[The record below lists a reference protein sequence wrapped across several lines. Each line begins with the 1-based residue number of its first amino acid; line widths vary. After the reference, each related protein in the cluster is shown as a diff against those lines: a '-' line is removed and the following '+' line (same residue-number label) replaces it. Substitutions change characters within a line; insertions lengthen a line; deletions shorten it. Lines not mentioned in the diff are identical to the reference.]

1 MPEKGWFVFDQAGL
15 DAGAC
20 PEETSTDPVGDG
32 WAVSAD
38 TLEEL
43 AKVIEVPEDELLK
56 TVKQWNEFVDK
67 GEDLA
72 FYRPSDTL
80 TGLNQ
85 PPYYAMLCVPALL
98 NTDGGPVRNEK
109 GEILDRSGGLFRD
122 CILPVSSVRF
132 GAICTKEVETW
143 GSAVRSGGY
152 RLEAHSL
159 VRSDRRF
166 RSRLLSGCSL
176 R

>member
-1 MPEKGWFVFDQAGL
+1 MAHLPLPEKGWFVFDQAGL

-56 TVKQWNEFVDK
+56 IGQAMERVCGQGRGSRF
-67 GEDLA
+67 L
-72 FYRPSDTL
+72 PSSDTL

-109 GEILDRSGGLFRD
+109 GEILDPFGQAIPGLYSAGEFGSIWGPSVPRRWKRGG
-122 CILPVSSVRF
+122 VR
-132 GAICTKEVETW
+132 C
-143 GSAVRSGGY
+143 VREDIG
-152 RLEAHSL
+152 
-159 VRSDRRF
+159 
-166 RSRLLSGCSL
+166 
-176 R
+176 